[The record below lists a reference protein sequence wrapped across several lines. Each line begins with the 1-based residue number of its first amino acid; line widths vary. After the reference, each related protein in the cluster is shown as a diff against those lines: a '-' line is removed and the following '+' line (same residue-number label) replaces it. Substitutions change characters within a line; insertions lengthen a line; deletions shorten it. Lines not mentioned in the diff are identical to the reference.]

1 MKLLL
6 HRQSSWRGGSSGLL
20 ASSFF
25 QALLPTNILL
35 LMLLLCAATYLIYMH
50 AMVTTSLI
58 GCGKPSSNNGITIPD
73 RISSRELITAQLTT
87 PPSSCQVEYNRITK
101 TQTPGITKQ
110 DLRRSQA
117 WIGNQY
123 RLTQTMKALSSRQRP
138 VNVVV
143 AGGSISLGHGV
154 TPTNACY
161 AERLEKW
168 MNDMYPLQNND
179 NMDHSKEHKVINVAA
194 HGADMCSMAKRLNIF
209 YQDLTTQILSS
220 SSPDLIILEFA
231 VNDYQGQDHIITVD
245 SKTTVFFDGFRELV
259 LCAEAVIHSL
269 RVQYP
274 NTAIVFLEFQTASK

>member
-1 MKLLL
+1 
-6 HRQSSWRGGSSGLL
+6 
-20 ASSFF
+20 
-25 QALLPTNILL
+25 
-35 LMLLLCAATYLIYMH
+35 MH

-73 RISSRELITAQLTT
+73 RISPSGLITAQQTT

-154 TPTNACY
+154 TPTNARY
-161 AERLEKW
+161 AERLKKW

-179 NMDHSKEHKVINVAA
+179 SMNHNDQNHIKEHKVINVAA

-209 YQDLTTQILSS
+209 YQDLSTQILSS

-269 RVQYP
+269 RMKYP
-274 NTAIVFLEFQTASK
+274 NTAIVFLEFQTAIGMSFFLILSFSMLQKYVIHVNLIR